1 MANFSATSSG
11 DFTSYIAGKV
21 FNAGN
26 MAKGERTR
34 REQEG
39 IEQAQPGS
47 LFGRALQ
54 SEFGGDLYS
63 RSFGA
68 FDPRKAFNETDRN
81 SSKEARFTAQF
92 PEAKETNTGGD
103 SKPSGSSQEVERAQ
117 DDLLRDDDK
126 AVPVKDK
133 DLRSKIARIFGGVE
147 IRLGA
152 TDAKLN
158 RVSDNVL
165 GVQKK
170 LVDTQKLI
178 VDQNIVLETKFDQI
192 LEIFGKQIE
201 FQKELAED
209 AKIAARENE
218 LEEQKDLSTTRS
230 ILSTGGGSNDLSTS
244 LLQFLGRKIGKRLAK
259 PAKKSLKKIASKVAP
274 KLTQR
279 VSQSAAN
286 NTAGKVLQKSNIVT
300 RALRSKVVQRAL
312 IKKFGKEGAEK
323 LTLKVVGKLVPGVST
338 AYGAIEGISRIAM
351 GDIKG
356 GFLSFGSA
364 IPVAGY
370 GFAAIDIFRDID
382 ADAYTKHIE
391 PNLPKPS
398 EENIGAFFSEALG
411 VGPSEYERGTL
422 RSKRGLASPGPA
434 MAHGTEAILTP
445 EDRKSITEFTV
456 DSLRSVGSRII
467 STGIAFG
474 NSSGNGPEVRAI
486 FNKFGLDYKIQ
497 NVAFRSNIG
506 KGRTATGQFNLSSML
521 SEIPGAISSMMSP
534 NRNNGGRR
542 FTNAGNNSFDNLPGD
557 YQEMYDYMISK
568 DVSPNHAMG
577 MILNL
582 ARESGGDPSI
592 MANWEGSGTDSNG
605 LPSGGLFQWN
615 GARFEAMKKYVGND
629 WESNWKKQIDFALE
643 EKDTTSGGYEAYAKK
658 DFSSPMDAAEWWLT
672 KWERGNDVARDM
684 GKMRTIMSSFR
695 AQGLTV
701 SSSSSNW
708 SPEDYLTAPSGVKI
722 DDSGEPGVDFTPAGS
737 NNRAMFD
744 GVVISKGNQYN
755 ASAMGGDRR
764 KGSGYGNHI
773 IIRGKDPKNNKEFD
787 ALYAH
792 FPKGE
797 LNKWKSG
804 DRVTRGQVLGR
815 MATEAEFKDPLTRP
829 QVGSGTGPHTSLDF
843 FPKGGPYTSNN
854 PYRHWRRNLLPLIDP
869 SFGSINNQSGGKNA
883 KSSTQGGGNGISSTG
898 MFTKD
903 KGGTGGPGKLNFR
916 NGIERRTYN
925 ALNSKGFTAA
935 QISAIMANFD
945 IETGGYRTM
954 YQDGGPGRGLAQWE
968 TPGRWDQA
976 LQWYKSKG
984 KNPKNL
990 INDVEGQIDWMMH
1003 EFTNHPTDSQDRPS
1017 LPYGFSYT
1025 LNDWKSSSKDPVE
1038 LARSWM
1044 NWYEAPG
1051 TPHPTQRFASAL
1063 RYSKMLPRSSAEID
1077 AQIRKNDADK
1087 LKYKNDPAGFFGSI
1101 PNRNTDSLYANSS
1114 MAEDMEDSGMVKV
1127 QFVIVNNLVSANRS
1141 SSVNSKGSSSTSD
1154 TSLSDLHIA
1163 SLGA

>member
-63 RSFGA
+63 RTFGA

-92 PEAKETNTGGD
+92 PEAKETNSGGD
-103 SKPSGSSQEVERAQ
+103 NKPSGSSQEVERAQ

-133 DLRSKIARIFGGVE
+133 DLRSKIARIFGGVDL
-147 IRLGA
+147 RLGA

-158 RVSDNVL
+158 KVSDNVL
-165 GVQKK
+165 GVQRK
-170 LVDTQKLI
+170 LADTQKLI
-178 VDQNIVLETKFDQI
+178 IDQNIVLETKFDQI

-201 FQKELAED
+201 FQKELSED
-209 AKIAARENE
+209 AKVAARENE
-218 LEEQKDLSTTRS
+218 LEESKDLSTARS
-230 ILSTGGGSNDLSTS
+230 ILSTGGGSSDLTGSI
-244 LLQFLGRKIGKRLAK
+244 LGFLGRKIGKRLAK
-259 PAKKSLKKIASKVAP
+259 PVSRLTSKIASKVAP
-274 KLTQR
+274 K
-279 VSQSAAN
+279 VAQSAAK
-286 NTAGKVLQKSNIVT
+286 NTAGKALQKSNIVT
-300 RALRSKVVQRAL
+300 RALKSKVVQRAL
-312 IKKFGKEGAEK
+312 IKKLGKEGAKK
-323 LTLKVVGKLVPGVST
+323 LTVKIAAKVVPGVST

-398 EENIGAFFSEALG
+398 DENIGAFFSEALG

-456 DSLRSVGSRII
+456 DSLRSAGSRIV

-486 FNKFGLDYKIQ
+486 FNKFGLDYRIQ

-542 FTNAGNNSFDNLPGD
+542 DTNSGNNSFDNLPGD

-568 DVSPNHAMG
+568 GVSPNHAMG
-577 MILNL
+577 MVLNL

-592 MANWEGSGTDSNG
+592 MANWEGSGKDSNG
-605 LPSGGLFQWN
+605 LDSGGLFQWN
-615 GARFEAMKKYVGND
+615 GPRFEAMKKYVGRD
-629 WESNWKKQIDFALE
+629 WATNWKKQIDFALV
-643 EKDTTSGGYEAYAKK
+643 EKDPGRDYEAYAEQN
-658 DFSSPMDAAEWWLT
+658 FSSPMDAAEWWLVE
-672 KWERGNDVARDM
+672 WERGNDVGRDM
-684 GKMRTIMSSFR
+684 GKMRTIMSSFK
-695 AQGLTV
+695 AQGMTV
-701 SSSSSNW
+701 RSGPSW
-708 SPEDYLTAPSGVKI
+708 SMDDYLTAPSGVKI
-722 DDSGEPGVDFTPAGS
+722 DNSGEPGVDFTPAGP

-744 GVVISKGNQYN
+744 GEVIDTGNQYN
-755 ASAMGGDRR
+755 ASATGGDNRP
-764 KGSGYGNHI
+764 GSGYGNHI
-773 IIRGKDPKNNKEFD
+773 IIRSKDPKNNKEFD

-797 LNKWKSG
+797 LNKWKRG

-854 PYRHWRRNLLPLIDP
+854 PYRNWRQNLLPLIDP
-869 SFGSINNQSGGKNA
+869 KFGNTGGKRGA
-883 KSSTQGGGNGISSTG
+883 KSTSQGNGGNGVPSTG

-903 KGGTGGPGKLNFR
+903 KGGEGGPGKPGKPNFR
-916 NGIERRTYN
+916 NSIESRTYN

-954 YQDGGPGRGLAQWE
+954 YQDNNGPGRGLAQWE

-1003 EFTNHPTDSQDRPS
+1003 EFTNHPLDSKGRPS
-1017 LPYGFSYT
+1017 LPHGFTYS
-1025 LNDWKSSSKDPVE
+1025 LNKWKSSSKDPVE

-1063 RYSKMLPRSSAEID
+1063 RYSKMLPRSRAEID

-1087 LKYKNDPAGFFGSI
+1087 LKYKNNPAGFFGSI
-1101 PNRNTDSLYANSS
+1101 PNSNTDSLYANSS

-1127 QFVIVNNLVSANRS
+1127 QFVVVNNLVAANKS
-1141 SSVNSKGSSSTSD
+1141 SSVNSRGSSSTSD